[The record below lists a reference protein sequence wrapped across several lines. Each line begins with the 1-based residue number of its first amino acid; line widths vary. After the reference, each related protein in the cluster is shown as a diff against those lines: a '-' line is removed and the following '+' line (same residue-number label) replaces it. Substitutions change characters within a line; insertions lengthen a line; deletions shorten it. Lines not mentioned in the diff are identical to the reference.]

1 MRGLTGT
8 VILPVGEYTRS
19 EIGPGGRVL
28 YRQARLLG
36 VLLLLQVIAMVA
48 LGAWL
53 FANIDWSTIT
63 NLSNEP
69 GQVRLHT
76 DDKET
81 LRHFERAIVY
91 TIYFFA
97 PMVLLLLAGL
107 GFALLRR
114 RGWMLASV
122 GQALI
127 MLACLF
133 YYGAS
138 RPWFAYPI
146 IVYCI
151 LMILLLNSRSV
162 RAVVGR
168 RRLTRT
174 EARPEIAH
182 GE

>member
-1 MRGLTGT
+1 
-8 VILPVGEYTRS
+8 
-19 EIGPGGRVL
+19 L
-28 YRQARLLG
+28 YRPARLLG
-36 VLLLLQVIAMVA
+36 VLLLLQVVVMVGI
-48 LGAWL
+48 GAWL
-53 FANIDWSTIT
+53 YASVDWSAVV
-63 NLSNEP
+63 NLSDQP
-69 GQVRLHT
+69 GQVQLDT
-76 DDKET
+76 NDKNT
-81 LRHFERAIVY
+81 ARKLIRAIVY

-97 PMVLLLLAGL
+97 PVVLLLLAGL
-107 GFALLRR
+107 GFVLLRR

-122 GQALI
+122 AQALT

-146 IVYCI
+146 IAYCI

-168 RRLTRT
+168 RRLTPV
-174 EARPEIAH
+174 EPRPEIAR

>member
-1 MRGLTGT
+1 
-8 VILPVGEYTRS
+8 
-19 EIGPGGRVL
+19 L

-36 VLLLLQVIAMVA
+36 MLLLLQVIAMVA

-53 FANIDWSTIT
+53 YAAIDWSMIV

-69 GQVRLHT
+69 GKILLHT
-76 DDKET
+76 DDEAT
-81 LRHFERAIVY
+81 LRQFERAVVFTVY
-91 TIYFFA
+91 FLGPVI
-97 PMVLLLLAGL
+97 LLLLAGL

-122 GQALI
+122 AQALI

-146 IVYCI
+146 IAYCI
-151 LMILLLNSRSV
+151 LMIMLLNSRSV
-162 RAVVGR
+162 RMVVGR